1 MTDIIEFDHGIRL
14 SHGDCRDMLAGLPEG
29 CADACVTD
37 PPYEINFMNRAFD
50 RTGIAFDP
58 EFWRLVYRALKPGG
72 HVLAFSAS
80 RTYHRMACAVE
91 DAGFEIRD
99 QIDWIYGS
107 GMPHGSD
114 AARLVDDRLGVER
127 RVTGTYT
134 TRGTGYRSG
143 GGFGVSATN
152 GGDAPREWD
161 VTEATSDEAKRWD
174 GWNTALKPAHEP
186 IVLARKPLD
195 GCLADNLKDHGC
207 GALHVDACRVPLRG
221 EDDRAKAVP
230 GTVRVRDNKVY
241 NRARPS
247 PPYDAD
253 ARFPPDVLLD
263 PAAADVLDAQSGV
276 TASRKGRRIASD
288 GEAGRADALAGP
300 SGRPAGRAGG
310 GAVRRFGRDPAG
322 VRHGGRALRGRGDG
336 RGLHTADPRA
346 YGAGHAD
353 GPVLGGSAD
362 EAEQPLR
369 VDERA
374 ARRGLAVGERPVAH
388 EPVDVAGADAED
400 ARRGRHVGPAVDRL
414 VRVQWDA
421 GGVHGVVGADERDP
435 SGRMVRGEAE
445 VVDVAEAAIQ
455 EFREFCGTVEY
466 GHADDGHDRAYA
478 SARHADLRV
487 GRGCV

>member
-29 CADACVTD
+29 RADACVTD

-207 GALHVDACRVPLRG
+207 GALHVDACRVPFRG

-253 ARFPPDVLLD
+253 SRFPPDVLLD

-276 TASRKGRRIASD
+276 TASRKGR
-288 GEAGRADALAGP
+288 
-300 SGRPAGRAGG
+300 
-310 GAVRRFGRDPAG
+310 
-322 VRHGGRALRGRGDG
+322 
-336 RGLHTADPRA
+336 PRA
-346 YGAGHAD
+346 SIKPGAGWGMTHT
-353 GPVLGGSAD
+353 GSEYD
-362 EAEQPLR
+362 
-369 VDERA
+369 
-374 ARRGLAVGERPVAH
+374 
-388 EPVDVAGADAED
+388 
-400 ARRGRHVGPAVDRL
+400 
-414 VRVQWDA
+414 DA
-421 GGVHGVVGADERDP
+421 GGASRFFPVFRYEAKAPSSERPQVDGVLHPTVKPVALMRWLVRLAVPRDGLVVEPFAGSGATLQACVME
-435 SGRMVRGEAE
+435 GVRC
-445 VVDVAEAAIQ
+445 EAAEMDADYIRLI
-455 EFREFCGTVEY
+455 RE
-466 GHADDGHDRAYA
+466 RM
-478 SARHADLRV
+478 
-487 GRGCV
+487 GRDMQTGLF

>member
-1 MTDIIEFDHGIRL
+1 M
-14 SHGDCRDMLAGLPEG
+14 
-29 CADACVTD
+29 
-37 PPYEINFMNRAFD
+37 
-50 RTGIAFDP
+50 
-58 EFWRLVYRALKPGG
+58 
-72 HVLAFSAS
+72 
-80 RTYHRMACAVE
+80 
-91 DAGFEIRD
+91 
-99 QIDWIYGS
+99 
-107 GMPHGSD
+107 
-114 AARLVDDRLGVER
+114 
-127 RVTGTYT
+127 
-134 TRGTGYRSG
+134 
-143 GGFGVSATN
+143 
-152 GGDAPREWD
+152 
-161 VTEATSDEAKRWD
+161 
-174 GWNTALKPAHEP
+174 
-186 IVLARKPLD
+186 
-195 GCLADNLKDHGC
+195 
-207 GALHVDACRVPLRG
+207 
-221 EDDRAKAVP
+221 
-230 GTVRVRDNKVY
+230 
-241 NRARPS
+241 
-247 PPYDAD
+247 
-253 ARFPPDVLLD
+253 
-263 PAAADVLDAQSGV
+263 
-276 TASRKGRRIASD
+276 
-288 GEAGRADALAGP
+288 
-300 SGRPAGRAGG
+300 
-310 GAVRRFGRDPAG
+310 
-322 VRHGGRALRGRGDG
+322 RHGGRALRGRGDG

>member
-107 GMPHGSD
+107 GMPHDSD

-127 RVTGTYT
+127 RVTGTYM

-207 GALHVDACRVPLRG
+207 GALHVDACRVPFRG

-276 TASRKGRRIASD
+276 TASRKGR
-288 GEAGRADALAGP
+288 
-300 SGRPAGRAGG
+300 
-310 GAVRRFGRDPAG
+310 
-322 VRHGGRALRGRGDG
+322 
-336 RGLHTADPRA
+336 PRA
-346 YGAGHAD
+346 SIKPGAGWGMTHT
-353 GPVLGGSAD
+353 GSEYD
-362 EAEQPLR
+362 
-369 VDERA
+369 
-374 ARRGLAVGERPVAH
+374 
-388 EPVDVAGADAED
+388 
-400 ARRGRHVGPAVDRL
+400 
-414 VRVQWDA
+414 DA
-421 GGVHGVVGADERDP
+421 GGASRFFPVFRYEAKAPSSERPQVDGVLHPTVKPVALMRWLVRLAVPRDGLVVEPFAGSGATLQACVME
-435 SGRMVRGEAE
+435 GVRC
-445 VVDVAEAAIQ
+445 EAAEMDADYIRLI
-455 EFREFCGTVEY
+455 RE
-466 GHADDGHDRAYA
+466 RM
-478 SARHADLRV
+478 
-487 GRGCV
+487 GRDMQTGLF